1 MGGEL
6 WDTAIA
12 IPTRHPVSTYRCQYY
27 LFNCASRE
35 IDARPE
41 ARDKMYSPNYA
52 VVTRLNDI
60 KVLDNSKRQDGCRY
74 MSNVNYDIVKK
85 FLA

>member
-1 MGGEL
+1 
-6 WDTAIA
+6 
-12 IPTRHPVSTYRCQYY
+12 
-27 LFNCASRE
+27 
-35 IDARPE
+35 
-41 ARDKMYSPNYA
+41 MYSPNYA